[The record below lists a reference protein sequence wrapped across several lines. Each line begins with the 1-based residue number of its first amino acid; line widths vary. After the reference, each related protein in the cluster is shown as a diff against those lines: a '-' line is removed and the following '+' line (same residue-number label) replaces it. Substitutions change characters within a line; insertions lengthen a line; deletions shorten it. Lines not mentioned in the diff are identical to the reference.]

1 MPHRQQQAGHYL
13 SLLLL
18 LSHFISLSLQKTE
31 LIIPLNVNVQKTH
44 PNLVRKNLEYPLKN
58 GHQLPQM
65 LQVQNHHHQQF
76 QLI

>member
-18 LSHFISLSLQKTE
+18 SHFISLSLQKME
-31 LIIPLNVNVQKTH
+31 LIIPLNVNVQKIH
-44 PNLVRKNLEYPLKN
+44 PNLVRKNLEYLLKN
-58 GHQLPQM
+58 GHQLPQK
-65 LQVQNHHHQQF
+65 LQVQNHHQQF